1 MPTSV
6 ARLQVHLGLT
16 GARDVDNEAMQNA
29 CDAAND
35 WVSTIRPDLQPW
47 LPDDSN
53 GIEWPARADEAAT
66 LLAAY
71 YYGRRASVTGV
82 ASFADAG
89 VSALPQTD
97 PSISALLELG
107 RYQVSVIA

>member
-1 MPTSV
+1 MPTDV

-16 GARDVDNEAMQNA
+16 GARDVDNEAMGNA

-35 WVSTIRPDLQPW
+35 WVSTLRTDLDPW
-47 LPDDSN
+47 VKDDDSVV
-53 GIEWPARADEAAT
+53 WPARVDEAAT

-89 VSALPQTD
+89 VAALPQTD
-97 PSISALLELG
+97 PSVASLLELG
-107 RYQVSVIA
+107 RYQTSVIA

>member
-16 GARDVDNEAMQNA
+16 GARDVDTQAMQDA

-35 WVSTIRPDLQPW
+35 WVTTIRPDLPPW
-47 LPDDSN
+47 VMGDT
-53 GIEWPARADEAAT
+53 GVTWPARADEAAT

-89 VSALPQTD
+89 VASLPQTD

-107 RYQVSVIA
+107 RYQGSVIA